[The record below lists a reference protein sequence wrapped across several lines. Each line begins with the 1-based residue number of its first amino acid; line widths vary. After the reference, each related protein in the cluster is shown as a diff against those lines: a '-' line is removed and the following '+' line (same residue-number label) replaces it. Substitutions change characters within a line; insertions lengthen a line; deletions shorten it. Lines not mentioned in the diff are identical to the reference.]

1 VKGDFESGALRM
13 HMMVEVQAILAP
25 FLAFTFFY
33 NANKA
38 HNMLTLMLEPHFLPF
53 DMVKAFIGQ
62 AKVIQIVVKYDSK
75 ILLPLLVVFFI
86 SQTPLLMA

>member
-1 VKGDFESGALRM
+1 MKGDFESGALRM

-25 FLAFTFFY
+25 FLAFTFSY
-33 NANKA
+33 NANKV
-38 HNMLTLMLEPHFLPF
+38 HNMLTLMLEPHFLSF